1 MARQGHGGGTQP
13 HPGRQRLEQQLTPN
27 LVQALQP
34 MLEQLQL
41 VVQDDETHGHDVVL
55 FATLPLRAGR
65 AAANC
70 V

>member
-1 MARQGHGGGTQP
+1 MNSLGHF
-13 HPGRQRLEQQLTPN
+13 
-27 LVQALQP
+27 AQP
-34 MLEQLQL
+34 MLQL